1 MKEVSHKKAYVR
13 NPDTGEFEPLM
24 AIRGEN
30 AYEIAV
36 RLGKFTG
43 TEEEWANYIEIERA
57 AAVKSVEDKG
67 AETLASIPEDY
78 TALAEEVVRL
88 EEDKFDKANIAQE
101 LGGSEEKVL
110 SQKVVTFEIG
120 NVVSA
125 VKSDERTGFLA
136 NGVRTNNKSY
146 KFVLIPATNFI
157 GKKFSI
163 KANQRT
169 YCKCIKDVAEDFT
182 HTAIY
187 EPDFEAFANNYSF
200 DIPNET
206 EYIYIT
212 TMIDGNPV
220 IYDYICFN
228 GVDYSNSIFE
238 NLQNLQKVIRKIG
251 ETSEKLSTE
260 FENKLH
266 DISAD
271 IGTVE
276 YDKNG
281 IKGYLDYTN
290 EPNLTVAKNETYNFL
305 LIPVVEGQTV
315 EIQSDIKIY
324 SGIIKDWNGT
334 TATSVNDISY
344 TTEKTMVCGS
354 GAEYLYITNL
364 VGGITPNYTIRIDG
378 LDIHKTIAEN
388 LKDVIGA
395 YAHKRVSVVGDSYST
410 FDGFMVD
417 TMAGISYY
425 DEADTRGTG
434 ITDYR
439 QTWWGMFINKQK
451 CMLEYNNSRGGT
463 TICNTGY
470 DGADYSDK
478 SLSTRCKNIGRP
490 DIIFVFGGTNDSWAG
505 SPLGEYKYSGWTAD
519 NLKNFRPAFA
529 YMLDYLIKH
538 NPNAKIYNI
547 TNTRGT
553 IGADIQDSQ
562 IAICE
567 HYGITNI
574 VLSSIDMTDGH
585 PTAAGMEAI
594 YNQIIAAIS

>member
-1 MKEVSHKKAYVR
+1 MKKVSHKNLYVR
-13 NPDTGEFEPLM
+13 DPETGEFQPLM
-24 AIRGEN
+24 AIRGES
-30 AYEIAV
+30 AYDIAV

-43 TEEEWANYIEIERA
+43 TEEEWANMTQNERDA
-57 AAVKSVEDKG
+57 AIQAIQKKST
-67 AETLASIPEDY
+67 ETLASIPDDY
-78 TALAEEVVRL
+78 TALAAKV
-88 EEDKFDKANIAQE
+88 DAANDA
-101 LGGSEEKVL
+101 
-110 SQKVVTFEIG
+110 IG
-120 NVVSA
+120 NVVSVA
-125 VKSDERTGFLA
+125 KSDERTGFLA
-136 NGVRTNNKSY
+136 NGVHTNNTTY
-146 KFVLIPATNFI
+146 KFILIPAENFI
-157 GKKFSI
+157 GKTISL
-163 KANQRT
+163 KADVKT
-169 YCKCIKDVAEDFT
+169 YCNCFKNIDENLN
-182 HTAIY
+182 Y
-187 EPDFEAFANNYSF
+187 EEVYSPVFADNYSYV
-200 DIPNET
+200 IPDGT

-212 TMIDGNPV
+212 TVINDAPV
-220 IYDYICFN
+220 IYEYLCFDT
-228 GVDYSNSIFE
+228 VDYSKSIFE
-238 NLQNLQKVIRKIG
+238 NLHKIDKKID
-251 ETSEKLSTE
+251 ETAERISAE
-260 FENKLH
+260 FENEFH
-266 DISAD
+266 DISVAV
-271 IGTVE
+271 GTVD

-281 IKGYLDYTN
+281 INGYLDYTN
-290 EPNLTVAKNETYNFL
+290 APDLSVVKNETYKFL
-305 LIPVVEGQTV
+305 LIPVSEGKTV

-324 SGIIKDWNGT
+324 SGIIKDWNGA
-334 TATSVNDISY
+334 TATLVNDISY
-344 TTEKTMVCGS
+344 TTERTMVCGS

-364 VGGITPNYTIRIDG
+364 VGGVTPNYTICIDG
-378 LDIHKTIAEN
+378 FDIHKTIADN
-388 LKDVIGA
+388 LKDVIGE

-417 TMAGISYY
+417 TTAGISYY

-434 ITDYR
+434 VTDYK

-519 NLKNFRPAFA
+519 DLKNFRPAFA

-574 VLSSIDMTDGH
+574 VLSSIDMTNGH